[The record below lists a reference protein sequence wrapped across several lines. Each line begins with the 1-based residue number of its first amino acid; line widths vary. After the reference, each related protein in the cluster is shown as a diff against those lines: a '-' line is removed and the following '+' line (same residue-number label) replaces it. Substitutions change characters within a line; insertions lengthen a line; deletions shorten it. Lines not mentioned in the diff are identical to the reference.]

1 MTTKKR
7 LIGLT
12 PGIEL
17 ACRVVLVGL
26 VVAVVVV
33 VAGGG
38 LEPNPGPRRGG
49 KLGAGDD
56 ILKLFSPSL
65 NHRTC
70 GPNDFP
76 VWGCFNYFHLFY
88 LTSPLD

>member
-26 VVAVVVV
+26 VAVVVV

-38 LEPNPGPRRGG
+38 FEPNPGPRRGG

-56 ILKLFSPSL
+56 IFKLFSPSL
-65 NHRTC
+65 NQRT
-70 GPNDFP
+70 
-76 VWGCFNYFHLFY
+76 
-88 LTSPLD
+88 